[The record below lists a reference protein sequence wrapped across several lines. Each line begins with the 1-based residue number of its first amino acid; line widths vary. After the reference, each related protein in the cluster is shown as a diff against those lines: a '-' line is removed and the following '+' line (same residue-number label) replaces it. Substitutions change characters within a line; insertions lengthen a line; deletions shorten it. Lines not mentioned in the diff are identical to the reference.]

1 MGRVCLMNSYVRD
14 LIGVLGTDSTKKK
27 KKKTLVYVGADDGIV
42 VSGSQMW

>member
-1 MGRVCLMNSYVRD
+1 MNSYVRD

-27 KKKTLVYVGADDGIV
+27 KKTLAYVGADDGIV